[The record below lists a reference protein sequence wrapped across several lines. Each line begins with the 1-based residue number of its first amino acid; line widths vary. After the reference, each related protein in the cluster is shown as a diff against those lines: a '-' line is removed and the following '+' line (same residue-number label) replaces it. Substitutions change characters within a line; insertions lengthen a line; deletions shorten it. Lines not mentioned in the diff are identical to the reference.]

1 MDNLNHPTGFTY
13 SLDVVPEFEGYEWKP
28 ELDENGRTIF
38 KPQPMETKKTC
49 PEECEYKVPACE
61 FNSIRE
67 KCTARVRKRIEKIT
81 PAPPIM
87 LEGFKK

>member
-1 MDNLNHPTGFTY
+1 
-13 SLDVVPEFEGYEWKP
+13 
-28 ELDENGRTIF
+28 
-38 KPQPMETKKTC
+38 METKKAC

-87 LEGFKK
+87 LEGFKR